1 MAIQFLNHLDIDDNE
16 LRNAK
21 LHISSSN
28 PTSEAGQI
36 YYNSSSNVVRYYN
49 GSEWVSLDSSGNAFT
64 TIAVSGQSNVVADSA
79 TDTLTFAAGSN
90 VTITT
95 TAGTDTVT
103 IASTDT
109 NTQLSTE
116 EVQDIAGPLV
126 ASGGTKTGITIT
138 YQDSTNDMDFVVSDL
153 TVAGD
158 SGSTGMT
165 PGDTLTIAG
174 GTNVTT
180 AMSGD
185 TLTITA
191 TDTNTQLS
199 TEQVQDIVGA
209 MFSGNTET
217 RISATYQDGDGTIDL
232 VVDDMTANDNDDVSV
247 ANLKTRLAGGFA
259 SNAVQIGDSDDVVTI
274 GNDLIVTGDL
284 TVSGDTITANVGTL
298 NVEDKNITLNQ
309 GSGDTSSTADGA
321 GITIQDA
328 VDASNDATLLW
339 NATSDKF
346 VFSHLIEAPGTSI
359 FTNLDISGNVDVDG
373 TLEADAITI
382 NGSATGAL
390 ALLNTVAAG
399 QIDSNA
405 VTTAKIN
412 ADAVTGAKIA
422 DDAIDSEHYTDGS
435 IDTAHIGD
443 DQVTYAK
450 IQNVSATNRILGR
463 DSSGAG
469 VIEEITPANVR
480 TMINVADGAT
490 ADSAAS
496 AAEVQTGTNTAKFVT
511 PDTLASRFVHATID
525 VSDSNFTSNLYAEI
539 THSLGTE
546 DVIVQLFDSSTKE
559 TVFADV
565 ARTDKSGTAST
576 SKVKISFGAAPSN
589 DIEVIITSAKGST
602 AGSVAY
608 A

>member
-109 NTQLSTE
+109 QLSEEQVEDFVGGMVTGNTE
-116 EVQDIAGPLV
+116 
-126 ASGGTKTGITIT
+126 TGITVT
-138 YQDSTNDMDFVVSDL
+138 YQDGDGTLDFVVSDL

-180 AMSGD
+180 AMSSD

-191 TDTNTQLS
+191 TDTQLS

-209 MFSGNTET
+209 MFSSNTET
-217 RISATYQDGDGTIDL
+217 RITATYQDGDGTIDL

-259 SNAVQIGDSDDVVTI
+259 SNAVQIGDSNDVVTI
-274 GNDLIVTGDL
+274 GNDLVVTGDL
-284 TVSGDTITANVGTL
+284 TVSGDTISANVGTL

-309 GSGDTSSTADGA
+309 SSGDSSSTADGA

-422 DDAIDSEHYTDGS
+422 DNAIDSEHYTDGS

-565 ARTDKSGTAST
+565 ARTDKSDTAST